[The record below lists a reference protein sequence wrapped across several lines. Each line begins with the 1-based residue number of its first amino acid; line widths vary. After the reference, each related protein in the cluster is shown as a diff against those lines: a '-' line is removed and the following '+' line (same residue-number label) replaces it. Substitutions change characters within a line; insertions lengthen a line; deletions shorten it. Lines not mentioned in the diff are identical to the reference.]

1 MERIQDLKL
10 FAAIHGH
17 SPNARTGLLAVVNV
31 FTIHRFEGQP
41 TSLPGHLYRLASLGG
56 HSPHLVNTGTVGR
69 KIYPLPIPRPT
80 RHSVVEITHSNT
92 AGLATFRADYED
104 MASALFE
111 KIEGDLLTVG
121 RPARGAGIFIK
132 RRYPHEV

>member
-1 MERIQDLKL
+1 MPW
-10 FAAIHGH
+10 GPM
-17 SPNARTGLLAVVNV
+17 SPL
-31 FTIHRFEGQP
+31 P
-41 TSLPGHLYRLASLGG
+41 SLPTCLTFLGG

-92 AGLATFRADYED
+92 AGLATFRADYID